1 MSKSTPADLAIAFRS
16 LPRRL
21 REATSPDTDPAARAT
36 AATGVDTALG
46 AAAIQMACASSAEA
60 VAAAIEQRH
69 TIDWATGD
77 LDALQILR
85 QQFDQEVAAAEA
97 RDPIGDED
105 EARAG
110 EEKIQ
115 KLTAT
120 NKTVAF

>member
-69 TIDWATGD
+69 TIDWVSSD
-77 LDALQILR
+77 LDALQSLAR
-85 QQFDQEVAAAEA
+85 QAAAA
-97 RDPIGDED
+97 I
-105 EARAG
+105 RAL
-110 EEKIQ
+110 Q
-115 KLTAT
+115 NLSDNA
-120 NKTVAF
+120 